1 MVAEQMLLFLLG
13 ISAPMYAFVKKAR
26 SGLIGVVIGAAS
38 ALAYA
43 QAFGFD
49 VNLLAIALSV
59 FAGVLRI
66 AATLFS

>member
-13 ISAPMYAFVKKAR
+13 ISAPMYAFVKAR

-66 AATLFS
+66 VATLFS

>member
-13 ISAPMYAFVKKAR
+13 VSAPMYAFVRAR
-26 SGLIGVVIGAAS
+26 GGLIGVVIGSAS

-49 VNLLAIALSV
+49 ANLMAIALSV

-66 AATLFS
+66 ATTLF